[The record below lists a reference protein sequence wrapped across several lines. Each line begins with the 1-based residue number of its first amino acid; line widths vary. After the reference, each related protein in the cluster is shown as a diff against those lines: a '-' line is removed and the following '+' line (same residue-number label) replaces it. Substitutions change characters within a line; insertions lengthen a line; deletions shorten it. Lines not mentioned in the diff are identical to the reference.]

1 MQKERFL
8 LAWMNAVLKHDE
20 EIWKKRN
27 EKYLLALEK
36 TCENNKGYV
45 FLYFFCDCDP
55 PRLWIYKT
63 QKDLD
68 SSRFQIRF
76 RASIYS
82 RLFFICYEYIYLHSQ
97 YNIR

>member
-36 TCENNKGYV
+36 TCANNKGYV
-45 FLYFFCDCDP
+45 ILYFFL
-55 PRLWIYKT
+55 RLRSSSFVNL

-97 YNIR
+97 YNMR

>member
-36 TCENNKGYV
+36 TCANNKGYV

-55 PRLWIYKT
+55 PRLWIYKRILIHLGFRL
-63 QKDLD
+63 DLEPL
-68 SSRFQIRF
+68 
-76 RASIYS
+76 SILDYF
-82 RLFFICYEYIYLHSQ
+82 LFAIYLHSQ
-97 YNIR
+97 YNMR